1 MQPKCTSHISCMHFL
16 QVHSGVCFQALDL
29 QRQGKLMELVDE
41 TLGSDFK
48 QDKALRM
55 INVALLC
62 INPSPEL
69 RPTMSA
75 VVKIPEDHHIDLPEF
90 NNLES
95 RFCDDDVFRFQGLR
109 DKQVQGDAP
118 LEPAANTFSFL
129 QYYRKKF
136 LFHCLSTSA

>member
-1 MQPKCTSHISCMHFL
+1 
-16 QVHSGVCFQALDL
+16 
-29 QRQGKLMELVDE
+29 MELVDE

-48 QDKALRM
+48 QDEALRM